1 MFRFLKPSRPAV
13 PDAAWREVRRSL
25 PIVATLAEAD
35 AGKLRALS
43 DSFLRAKSIEG
54 AGGFVIDDG
63 ARAVVA
69 AQACIPVLSLG
80 IEAYA
85 GWRSVIVYPGGF
97 VSRGTSVDET
107 GVEHEWEEERSGESW
122 SHGPVVLSWED
133 VAASGLLEG
142 YNVVIHEMAHKLDM
156 LNGDANGFP
165 PLHREMDGAAWYRVF
180 SDAYADLGGARR
192 CRRGDRNRPVRG
204 GGAGTNSSRWRANTS
219 SSCPACSTNA
229 TREVYAE
236 MRAFYRQD
244 PLERIAAAR
253 REERASR
260 PGGARRTSPAPPPGS
275 RAEYPLNKRGA
286 RPPRASWIDHLS
298 WPRHAWAMCR
308 GPCVGI
314 TDLRHGTTTGEGRS

>member
-54 AGGFVIDDG
+54 AGGFVLDDE

-122 SHGPVVLSWED
+122 SHGPVILSWED

-180 SDAYADLGGARR
+180 SDAYADLGARV
-192 CRRGDRNRPVRG
+192 D
-204 GGAGTNSSRWRANTS
+204 AGEETGIDPYAAEGPDEFFAVASEYFFELPGVLDE
-219 SSCPACSTNA
+219 CYP
-229 TREVYAE
+229 EVYAE

-260 PGGARRTSPAPPPGS
+260 PGGARRTPTAPPP
-275 RAEYPLNKRGA
+275 AA
-286 RPPRASWIDHLS
+286 
-298 WPRHAWAMCR
+298 
-308 GPCVGI
+308 
-314 TDLRHGTTTGEGRS
+314 GRSTP